1 MTQYLICIS
10 KLIVV
15 TVRILMIR
23 DKTGVNSFMDL
34 ALIQWGKKNL
44 RETFMVDKAL
54 TTWEI
59 ILSAKATIIGYN

>member
-15 TVRILMIR
+15 TVGILMIR

-34 ALIQWGKKNL
+34 ALIQWGKKIYGRL
-44 RETFMVDKAL
+44 SWL
-54 TTWEI
+54 TRH
-59 ILSAKATIIGYN
+59 